1 MAESKPLAITINT
14 DGSTH
19 IKDDTIRA
27 FNEIHSSSQRMRQQ
41 MVDIAQH
48 AFKRAQAQDWATQ
61 MRFLVIREPSDR
73 IERPTTLKGRET
85 SEQSDTSQGPLTSVM
100 RNLTL
105 ELASASALV
114 AGSAY
119 VAVSYCWNR
128 EEVDW
133 FTDQKTLRIDVVRPG
148 DDSSPSMVPLDVLH
162 RSVTHAIQQG
172 VNAVWID
179 QECINQKDDDQ
190 KEAAIQVMD
199 IVYQKAAHAI
209 AVLETYLETEAEITA
224 LASVFDE
231 DDYPFNPTQMEVLA
245 DVLTDLCND
254 AWFSRAWTLQEATS
268 AGVTMVLLIGCN
280 PNVSKPAFFGTT
292 PGEIAISIWDFQ
304 QAMVIVRNIIEDCL
318 ATGLCAN
325 ESTAIQA
332 SNCAEVLY
340 NYVPTIYPESRIK
353 DTSHRQT
360 CSAAEAF
367 TFLDDRENSHFPDRL
382 AILGNLCNYEK
393 RLKSCVLDV
402 PSHAF
407 TTCALV
413 LATINGDMS
422 LLVGYGGNV
431 ISARDKNSPGAWVF
445 DLARDGRSHLD
456 VFVNDDSDSCSINYG
471 FSWGPK
477 PTGRLHD
484 IQYFDDNGHGYRLTP
499 ATISENGW
507 KIRGV
512 VWHMVYSIAV
522 PQTQNS
528 ITARWMQELET
539 QRVKMWDIHQA
550 TKRSELLAQ
559 DFIWTLLHDLVKLG
573 YYHLPKTLWNFFQP
587 WGKTDYG
594 LDSYEAPIPYPFEQV
609 FGRSA
614 EGKEQGKLFEI
625 GEDEY
630 IKSHLRVGT
639 LLVDVESEVYRTPSS
654 TRVLIEQISQTGS
667 IICGAQLKSS
677 GCSEPRVFFDGCKQG
692 DLVFTPFT
700 APGDGAARSLYGA
713 QAMSWKVSRT
723 GKIAEECEILHCF
736 GRRSGFWRM
745 DDLVHTN
752 YILE

>member
-1 MAESKPLAITINT
+1 MAKSEPLAITINT

-19 IKDDTIRA
+19 TKDDTTRT

-48 AFKRAQAQDWATQ
+48 AFKRVQAQDWATQ

-73 IERPTTLKGRET
+73 TERPTTLKGRAT
-85 SEQSDTSQGPLTSVM
+85 SEPTDISQDPLTSVM

-114 AGSAY
+114 ADSAY

-133 FTDQKTLRIDVVRPG
+133 FTDQKTLCINVVRPG
-148 DDSSPSMVPLDVLH
+148 DDSSPSMAPPDVLH
-162 RSVTHAIQQG
+162 RSVTYAIQQG

-199 IVYQKAAHAI
+199 LVYQKAAHAI
-209 AVLETYLETEAEITA
+209 AVLETYLETEAKINA

-231 DDYPFNPTQMEVLA
+231 DDYPFDPTQMEALA
-245 DVLTDLCND
+245 DVLTDLASD

-292 PGEIAISIWDFQ
+292 PGEIAISIRDFQ
-304 QAMVIVRNIIEDCL
+304 EAMVIVRGVIEDCL

-325 ESTAIQA
+325 ESAAIQA
-332 SNCAEVLY
+332 SNCADVLW
-340 NYVPTIYPESRIK
+340 NYVPTIYPGSRLK

-360 CSAAEAF
+360 CSAAEAL
-367 TFLDDRENSHFPDRL
+367 TFLDDRENSYFPDRL

-393 RLKSCVLDV
+393 RLNFCVLDV

-413 LATINGDMS
+413 LAAINGDMS

-431 ISARDKNSPGAWVF
+431 ISARDKNSHAAWVF
-445 DLARDGRSHLD
+445 DLARDGRSFLD
-456 VFVNDDSDSCSINYG
+456 VFANDHSDSCSNNYG

-484 IQYFDDNGHGYRLTP
+484 IQYFEDNGHGYRVTP

-512 VWHMVYSIAV
+512 VWHMAYSIAV
-522 PQTQNS
+522 PHTQNS
-528 ITARWMQELET
+528 ITARWMQELKT
-539 QRVKMWDIHQA
+539 QQLKMWQRHQ
-550 TKRSELLAQ
+550 
-559 DFIWTLLHDLVKLG
+559 
-573 YYHLPKTLWNFFQP
+573 
-587 WGKTDYG
+587 
-594 LDSYEAPIPYPFEQV
+594 
-609 FGRSA
+609 
-614 EGKEQGKLFEI
+614 
-625 GEDEY
+625 
-630 IKSHLRVGT
+630 
-639 LLVDVESEVYRTPSS
+639 DVHR
-654 TRVLIEQISQTGS
+654 I
-667 IICGAQLKSS
+667 
-677 GCSEPRVFFDGCKQG
+677 
-692 DLVFTPFT
+692 
-700 APGDGAARSLYGA
+700 
-713 QAMSWKVSRT
+713 
-723 GKIAEECEILHCF
+723 
-736 GRRSGFWRM
+736 
-745 DDLVHTN
+745 
-752 YILE
+752 